1 MGFILTG
8 LMYSIIIFIII
19 CVFIWIVTILA
30 KFLPEPKPE
39 TEEEKEERIK
49 REEEQNRELVKTMAY
64 IEISKK
70 IFKRQEKK
78 PDSLYDMMEINLT
91 NNTSQIKLSKKMFS
105 NLIILILQNI
115 YSTYIIQNLQQEKPG
130 IVTISL
136 KKEKKIMK
144 IITTENKKNKICG

>member
-115 YSTYIIQNLQQEKPG
+115 YSTYIIQNLQQEKPE

-136 KKEKKIMK
+136 KKEKK
-144 IITTENKKNKICG
+144 

>member
-115 YSTYIIQNLQQEKPG
+115 YSTYIIQNLQQEKPE
-130 IVTISL
+130 IITISL